1 MGTSDQPKPELQTGL
16 GGVQSTKC
24 LRCLRGWHQQCVSLN
39 GDTCTCNHRLGED
52 ASTAVTVLTGG
63 NGASGPDEATN
74 HERSHGRTRV
84 RRTKRDDALKDQQST
99 GRKRA
104 ARLYPLHAESD
115 CEWSGRSDCG
125 GGTNPIIGCGGISGI
140 PAGKQQ
146 ARHHGPD
153 KNTLNNEPGNV
164 HRICHSCHNRWHAAN
179 DPDYDPN
186 KPLKH

>member
-1 MGTSDQPKPELQTGL
+1 MGTEGL
-16 GGVQSTKC
+16 GGIQNNDWC
-24 LRCLRGWHQQCVSLN
+24 LPCLRGWHT
-39 GDTCTCNHRLGED
+39 TCRQPCKCKHQLGETVATIITGD
-52 ASTAVTVLTGG
+52 AGTTG
-63 NGASGPDEATN
+63 PEEATDVPDSK
-74 HERSHGRTRV
+74 RSPRV

-104 ARLYPLHAESD
+104 AQLYPFLTLDGRIIKRGDGTPDSDRRD
-115 CEWSGRSDCG
+115 CEWAGKDRCG
-125 GGTNPIIGCGGISGI
+125 GGTNPIKGCGQGGL
-140 PAGKQQ
+140 PTGKQH

-153 KNTLNNEPGNV
+153 KNTLNNEEGNV